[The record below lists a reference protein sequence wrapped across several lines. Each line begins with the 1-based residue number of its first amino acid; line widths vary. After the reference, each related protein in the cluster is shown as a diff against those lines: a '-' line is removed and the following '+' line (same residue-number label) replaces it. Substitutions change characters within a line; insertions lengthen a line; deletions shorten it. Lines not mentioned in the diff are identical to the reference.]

1 MVMMNED
8 ALLSLKDQLSGGNMS
23 RHTPRNKTSESC
35 CQRSKGCEELRA
47 NCTCAVQ
54 LPDLT
59 HDPVE

>member
-47 NCTCAVQ
+47 NCTCAV
-54 LPDLT
+54 
-59 HDPVE
+59 